1 MARTAN
7 TFSRLKGLFK
17 EIYSDANKR
26 KRKKKKKVIRNNK
39 YLKKYTDK
47 IE

>member
-17 EIYSDANKR
+17 EVYSDANKK
-26 KRKKKKKVIRNNK
+26 KRKKKKKVINNNK
-39 YLKKYTDK
+39 YLKKYINK
-47 IE
+47 IK